1 MNNRNWT
8 PFILPATIGG
18 EKTKALTIPEGS
30 PSGENPSRYLQWKV
44 IEANLPEGSNI
55 GDLLYW
61 NPSAGDN
68 GAWVVLAAPSNGGSI
83 IYWDGAAWQFLTPP
97 SGTTLHV
104 LGIQSGTLAWTATE
118 DCD

>member
-44 IEANLPEGSNI
+44 IEDLPDLPEGSNI

-68 GAWVVLAAPSNGGSI
+68 GAWVVLAAPS
-83 IYWDGAAWQFLTPP
+83 
-97 SGTTLHV
+97 GTTLHV

-118 DCD
+118 DCE

>member
-44 IEANLPEGSNI
+44 IEANLPEGSNF
-55 GDLLYW
+55 GDILYW
-61 NPSAGDN
+61 DLSAGDG
-68 GAWVVLAAPSNGGSI
+68 GAWVILNAPQSSQILIKKFSVCENGEPKE
-83 IYWDGAAWQFLTPP
+83 YNM
-97 SGTTLHV
+97 
-104 LGIQSGTLAWTATE
+104 LAWVQN
-118 DCD
+118 